1 MICKSFCQLSMII
14 TFILMVKRKAFPS
27 AISSCI
33 AVPCSTASQTLSPF
47 WLIAANLTGWHIEC
61 SAMASRIIGE
71 QLDIHSGGEDLRF
84 PHHDNELAQ
93 AEAHYHACGCQQW
106 VNYFLHT
113 GHLSIEGLKMSKSLK
128 NFITIRQA
136 MHLLLGLPPWST
148 CQFDPRLHQ
157 LLTCSQM
164 FQGMQV

>member
-1 MICKSFCQLSMII
+1 
-14 TFILMVKRKAFPS
+14 
-27 AISSCI
+27 
-33 AVPCSTASQTLSPF
+33 
-47 WLIAANLTGWHIEC
+47 
-61 SAMASRIIGE
+61 MASRIIGQ

-93 AEAHYHACGCQQW
+93 AEAHYHTCGCQQW

-136 MHLLLGLPPWST
+136 MHLLLGLPPWSA
-148 CQFDPRLHQ
+148 CQYDPRLQQSAVVQ
-157 LLTCSQM
+157 LHVASHASMRQAKPGEPLQKMYALHEDMGSYE
-164 FQGMQV
+164 GL